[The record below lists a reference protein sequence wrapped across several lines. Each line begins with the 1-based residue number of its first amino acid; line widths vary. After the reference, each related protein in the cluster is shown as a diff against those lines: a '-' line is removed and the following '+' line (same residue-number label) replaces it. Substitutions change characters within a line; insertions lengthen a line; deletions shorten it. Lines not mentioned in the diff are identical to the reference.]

1 MRQIASSGRAF
12 AHHRCSGPNWRY
24 DPAVSTRWPFV
35 GRREEL
41 DVVGAAMADP
51 TMPGMVLAGAAGVG
65 KSRLLHEAVR
75 GIDSAR
81 CLARSVV
88 ATPATSE
95 IPFGALAPL
104 LPADLPNATSPTNLL
119 RFAADALA
127 RPAGSRRLVVG
138 VDDAHVLDDVSAG
151 LLHQLAQA
159 GQAFVLASVRTGEP
173 APEPIT
179 ALWKDQLVERIEVQA
194 LSRREMAGVLSTVVG
209 GHVDETTADR
219 LWQATQ
225 GNMLFLR
232 ELVDA
237 GLDTGALA
245 EVEGIWRW
253 EGEWVM
259 APRLAELLTHRIGR
273 LDPDEHRLLELVA
286 YGAPIG
292 VDSLTRLV
300 EPELLQAVEAKNL
313 VWVSEERSEVYL
325 SHPLYGEVLRS
336 ECPLLRA
343 RSWKRLLADAVQDTG
358 ATRNDDW
365 LRIASWRL
373 DAGVPVSPDVLMRA
387 VEQAWSVFDLPLTER
402 LAREAIA
409 AGAGIPAIRILWRC
423 LFLSHRGTEVE
434 ELLARWMLAPLPDV
448 DRDDLVVGRAINLFW
463 GLDRTDQ
470 AFAVLRD
477 AEQGSGD
484 QGQRE
489 TYAAM
494 RALFLH
500 HTAAAPECVAAADE
514 VLASEPINP
523 YAKAMAGAARCMAQT
538 YLAEL
543 DSLSTLLEVRTAV
556 TPWQDELP
564 FLGVMVDLGLA
575 QTLLYGGKLAEA
587 TALVDGAF
595 ERAEAGGPDFAAYIY
610 RVARAQAARLAGRPR
625 TARRIL
631 REGLGRYRRQHFG
644 WYQVPAFLLG
654 ELAHVEAMLGNT
666 VAAAGALNEADA
678 DPRVSVRIFDIWA
691 DLARPWV
698 AVAEGNR
705 PAAIELAT
713 GCVEKARRLGAK
725 GIEAAA
731 LHDLVRLG
739 EPRKAV
745 DRLAELSER
754 IRGGFVR
761 LAAAHARA
769 AVDNDPGGLAEVADG
784 FERIGADLLAA
795 EAYAA
800 AGAGFDAAGRA
811 SSARSARAKAGVL
824 LERCEGARTPAVDV
838 VSAPDLTPREHDI
851 ARLAAGG
858 LSNREIAERLVLSKR
873 TVDNH
878 LHQVYAKLGIGGR
891 AELAGV
897 LAGSES
903 EYGDA
908 QAHKRSHP

>member
-1 MRQIASSGRAF
+1 MG
-12 AHHRCSGPNWRY
+12 
-24 DPAVSTRWPFV
+24 TRWPFV

-41 DVVGAAMADP
+41 DVVGAAVTDP
-51 TMPGMVLAGAAGVG
+51 GLPGMVLAGAAGVG
-65 KSRLLHEAVR
+65 KSRLLAEAVR
-75 GIDSAR
+75 TIDSSR

-88 ATPATSE
+88 ATPATSG
-95 IPFGALAPL
+95 IPFGALASL

-151 LLHQLAQA
+151 LLHQLVQA
-159 GQAFVLASVRTGEP
+159 GRAFVLASVRTGEP
-173 APEPIT
+173 APDPIT
-179 ALWKDQLVERIEVQA
+179 ALWKDHLVDRIEVQA
-194 LSRREMAGVLSTVVG
+194 LSRREMADVVSAVVG
-209 GHVDETTADR
+209 GHVDETTIDR

-237 GLDTGALA
+237 GLASGALA
-245 EVEGIWRW
+245 RVEGIWRW

-313 VWVSEERSEVYL
+313 VWVSEDRNEVYL
-325 SHPLYGEVLRS
+325 AHPLYGEVLRS

-343 RSWKRLLADAVQDTG
+343 RSWKRLLADAVQDCG
-358 ATRNDDW
+358 ATRKDDW

-373 DAGVPVSPDVLMRA
+373 DAEVPVPPEVLMKA
-387 VEQAWSVFDLPLTER
+387 VEQAWAAFDLPLTEW
-402 LAREAIA
+402 LAKEAIA
-409 AGAGIPAIRILWRC
+409 AGAGTPAIRILWRC

-434 ELLARWMLAPLPDV
+434 DLLARWMLAPLPDA

-463 GLDRTDQ
+463 GLDRTEQ
-470 AFAVLRD
+470 AFTVLRD
-477 AEQGSGD
+477 AEQASAD
-484 QGQRE
+484 QAQRE

-500 HTAAAPECVAAADE
+500 HTADAEDCVAAADA
-514 VLASEPINP
+514 VLAGEPISP
-523 YAKAMAGAARCMAQT
+523 YAKAMAGAARCMALT
-538 YLAEL
+538 YLAKL
-543 DSLSTLLEVRTAV
+543 DSLATLLEARTAV
-556 TPWQDELP
+556 VPWEDELP

-575 QTLLYGGKLAEA
+575 QTLLYGGKISEA
-587 TALVDGAF
+587 TALVDAAF
-595 ERAEAGGPDFAAYIY
+595 GKAEAGGPDFAAYIY
-610 RVARAQAARLAGRPR
+610 RVARAQAARLSGRPA

-631 REGLGRYRRQHFG
+631 REGLGRYRRRHFG

-654 ELAHVEAMLGNT
+654 ELAHVEAQLGNAE
-666 VAAAGALNEADA
+666 AAEATLREADA

-691 DLARPWV
+691 DLARPW
-698 AVAEGNR
+698 
-705 PAAIELAT
+705 AAFAAGDRYTALELAR
-713 GCVEKARRLGAK
+713 GNLERANQLGAQ
-725 GIEAAA
+725 GIEAATA
-731 LHDLVRLG
+731 HDLVRLG
-739 EPRKAV
+739 EPRQAV
-745 DRLAELSER
+745 DRLAELSGK

-761 LAAAHARA
+761 VATSHARA
-769 AVDNDPGGLAEVADG
+769 AVDGDPAGLSEAAEG
-784 FERIGADLLAA
+784 FERMGADLLAA
-795 EAYAA
+795 EAYAG
-800 AGAGFDAAGRA
+800 AGAGFEAEGRA
-811 SSARSARAKAGVL
+811 ASARQAHAKAAAL
-824 LERCEGARTPAVDV
+824 LERCEGARTPAVEV
-838 VSAPDLTPREHDI
+838 VRVPDLTRRERDI
-851 ARLAAGG
+851 ANLAATG

-878 LHQVYAKLGIGGR
+878 LHQVYVKLGISGR
-891 AELAGV
+891 AEL
-897 LAGSES
+897 SELLES
-903 EYGDA
+903 RALPIE
-908 QAHKRSHP
+908 